1 MKFLQKILR
10 IGDFEKRCF
19 LESAILIFFLN
30 FHFFCFFPM
39 KTSQSLL
46 VIKDGSKFWSSQ
58 IWQQFLTHAKHF
70 EGGCIVK
77 GTMNWIQNS
86 NEGAL
91 SGWAIASVN
100 ISAHATVLY
109 VHKHWFLSSYHP
121 MLFAW
126 LK

>member
-1 MKFLQKILR
+1 VAVLKI
-10 IGDFEKRCF
+10 
-19 LESAILIFFLN
+19 SVFFN
-30 FHFFCFFPM
+30 RPFWFWFWFWFFFCFIPM
-39 KTSQSLL
+39 KIIQSLL
-46 VIKDGSKFWSSQ
+46 VIKDGSIFWSSQ
-58 IWQQFLTHAKHF
+58 TWQQFLTHAKHF

-91 SGWAIASVN
+91 SGWAIVSVN